1 MGKLLWYVP
10 PRPPHSFPRAP
21 FHPLPAAMNARFS
34 LLAAAALSILSLAP
48 AQAAMKTIWHE
59 TFDSIGNASTKW
71 DSSGTSLSSA
81 DVVGW
86 TVVSG
91 TVYTGQ
97 KGVRVGAAKTA
108 AVFKSP
114 SIAPD
119 NAVNDI
125 IVVVNA
131 AAYYN
136 VAGTQYIKVEV
147 HDASD
152 NVLATFGGNAGEGN
166 LNGTL
171 TQHTSADAV
180 EIPTTS
186 DYMKSFAIPASVFPS
201 SGNMY
206 LVFSCDSTNPTSQN
220 RLLIGDVL
228 VTQATVSSLTQLGT
242 PDNLLAPST
251 NYFGFALSWDPV
263 THATNGYTVT
273 LSPADGNS
281 GVTVSGTTATM
292 TGLAEGETYDV
303 SVVAKGDGTGTEDSE
318 AAILRG
324 VTTLTDPVV
333 APVPTTTD
341 VSSSAFTVSWPAQN
355 DASFSVRAWTLV
367 PVNEVTEFFTDWYN
381 QNLTLPQGWTKEG
394 DLGRYAVVAS
404 PIAFNDNNQSLT
416 SPTFAGTV
424 SSLSFVVRRYN
435 GNTDKPSTFRVYG
448 SSGESGVEWTLLKEL
463 DLFTQIGT
471 SGTSVSINSDSVP
484 DLANYH
490 CFRFV
495 YEKDGGNC
503 GFGSFSVTGTGVG
516 KQPSYL
522 TGYGPDAT
530 AVAGTSVTI
539 SNPVAGETNYIEV
552 TATGLSG
559 KTASA
564 TIAVP
569 VPAVATPKPAVISVK

>member
-21 FHPLPAAMNARFS
+21 FNPRPAAMNARFP
-34 LLAAAALSILSLAP
+34 LLAAAIILTVVSSVP
-48 AQAAMKTIWHE
+48 ATAATE
-59 TFDSIGNASTKW
+59 TLFSENFDGNTSGLW
-71 DSSGTSLSSA
+71 SSSSGTPLFENTGWTYSTAYKAYYSIRMGGTSSTGSATTPEIPLKNGWLGATVTVTFQSAAWYGTSSGLTLSKIEGGRKTLIDSWSVPKIANDKSSA
-81 DVVGW
+81 EAITDFSVY
-86 TVVSG
+86 VS
-91 TVYTGQ
+91 
-97 KGVRVGAAKTA
+97 
-108 AVFKSP
+108 
-114 SIAPD
+114 
-119 NAVNDI
+119 
-125 IVVVNA
+125 
-131 AAYYN
+131 
-136 VAGTQYIKVEV
+136 
-147 HDASD
+147 DA
-152 NVLATFGGNAGEGN
+152 NGKQFIATFDVYGPF
-166 LNGTL
+166 
-171 TQHTSADAV
+171 Q
-180 EIPTTS
+180 
-186 DYMKSFAIPASVFPS
+186 
-201 SGNMY
+201 
-206 LVFSCDSTNPTSQN
+206 LVFETTGSGDNRRAYLDS
-220 RLLIGDVL
+220 
-228 VTQATVSSLTQLGT
+228 
-242 PDNLLAPST
+242 
-251 NYFGFALSWDPV
+251 
-263 THATNGYTVT
+263 
-273 LSPADGNS
+273 
-281 GVTVSGTTATM
+281 
-292 TGLAEGETYDV
+292 V
-303 SVVAKGDGTGTEDSE
+303 SVVGEESVSPPDVTATG
-318 AAILRG
+318 
-324 VTTLTDPVV
+324 
-333 APVPTTTD
+333 
-341 VSSSAFTVSWPAQN
+341 VSSSSVTISWPAQTTA
-355 DASFSVRAWTLV
+355 ASYAVRAWTLV

>member
-1 MGKLLWYVP
+1 MGKHLWYVP

-21 FHPLPAAMNARFS
+21 FHPLPAAMNARLS
-34 LLAAAALSILSLAP
+34 LLA
-48 AQAAMKTIWHE
+48 
-59 TFDSIGNASTKW
+59 
-71 DSSGTSLSSA
+71 
-81 DVVGW
+81 
-86 TVVSG
+86 
-91 TVYTGQ
+91 
-97 KGVRVGAAKTA
+97 
-108 AVFKSP
+108 
-114 SIAPD
+114 
-119 NAVNDI
+119 
-125 IVVVNA
+125 
-131 AAYYN
+131 
-136 VAGTQYIKVEV
+136 VAI
-147 HDASD
+147 
-152 NVLATFGGNAGEGN
+152 
-166 LNGTL
+166 
-171 TQHTSADAV
+171 
-180 EIPTTS
+180 
-186 DYMKSFAIPASVFPS
+186 
-201 SGNMY
+201 
-206 LVFSCDSTNPTSQN
+206 
-220 RLLIGDVL
+220 
-228 VTQATVSSLTQLGT
+228 VSSLLATHSGAATESLFTENFNGNTSGKWSSGQGAPLFENTEWTYTTAYKAYYAIRMGSTSTAGSATT
-242 PDNLLAPST
+242 PEISLKTGWSGA
-251 NYFGFALSWDPV
+251 
-263 THATNGYTVT
+263 TVT
-273 LSPADGNS
+273 VTFQSAAWYGSTSGLTLSKIENGTKTTIDAWSVPQIAATKDAADAITDFSSFTSDANNKPYSVSFDVYGPFQLVFETTGS
-281 GVTVSGTTATM
+281 GDNRRAYLDS
-292 TGLAEGETYDV
+292 V
-303 SVVAKGDGTGTEDSE
+303 SVVGEESVSPPDVTATG
-318 AAILRG
+318 
-324 VTTLTDPVV
+324 
-333 APVPTTTD
+333 
-341 VSSSAFTVSWPAQN
+341 VSSSSVTISWPAQTTA
-355 DASFSVRAWTLV
+355 ASYAVRAWTLV
-367 PVNEVTEFFTDWYN
+367 PVNEETEFFTDWYN

-522 TGYGPDAT
+522 AGYGPDAT